1 MSKQI
6 SKAQLVKSFLMDHYE
21 TTDKTRLAEDW
32 GVRIAKKGEAYEF
45 ATTYF
50 FRNQNKT
57 VNLVREFSN
66 FVAAQGVTVEILSE
80 DRISFKTNPWP
91 KRSWASVTVTW

>member
-6 SKAQLVKSFLMDHYE
+6 SKSQLVKSFLMSYYE

-32 GVRIAKKGEAYEF
+32 GVRIAKKDEAYEF

-50 FRNQNKT
+50 YQYQNKT
-57 VNLVREFSN
+57 INLVREFSK
-66 FVAAQGVTVEILSE
+66 FVADQGVTVEVPSE